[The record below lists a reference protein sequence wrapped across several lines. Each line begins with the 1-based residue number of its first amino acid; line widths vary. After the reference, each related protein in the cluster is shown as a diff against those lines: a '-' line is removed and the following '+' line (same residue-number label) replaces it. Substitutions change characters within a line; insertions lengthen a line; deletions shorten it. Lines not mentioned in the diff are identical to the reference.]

1 MDRLLDGFVRFFVRW
16 IPDSFVVAILL
27 TLLTFLLAVT
37 VAGEPPL
44 DAVLAWGDGFWH
56 LLAFTNQITLTL
68 LLGFALAN
76 TPAMNALLVRSGR
89 VVRSPTSAYVVACWV
104 TGLCSIVSWGL
115 ALIASGISSRAI
127 GEHCR
132 RNGIPVHYPLLT
144 ASSFSGFVIWHQ
156 GLSSSIGLSV
166 ATPGHFLEDRMGILP
181 MSETLFSAW
190 NLGVVAVVL
199 GTLPFV
205 LSTLHPRDAAAI
217 EPISGPEAD
226 PETLDGKPGDQR
238 LESDDARAVAGSG
251 DRSPD
256 LAIPPDGT
264 PAERIEDSRLLA
276 GAIVALGAIYLVQHF
291 LARGRGLSIDVFNLA
306 FLLTGIALAGS
317 PIRYMRIIVEG
328 GRVAVPLLLQY
339 PFYAGIAGLMAETG
353 LARILVEQF
362 IGFAD
367 ADRLPLL
374 GFLSGGLLNL
384 FVPSGGG
391 QWALQGPIMIAAAL
405 EIGADLPRT
414 TMSVVLGDQWTNL
427 IHPLTLT
434 PIVLVARIPLRKIMP
449 YTFAAV
455 LYTGIVFALAISI
468 PVER

>member
-1 MDRLLDGFVRFFVRW
+1 MRFFVRW
-16 IPDSFVVAILL
+16 IPDSFVVAMLL
-27 TLLTFLLAVT
+27 TLGTFVAAVF

-44 DAVLAWGDGFWH
+44 EAVLAWGDGFWH

-76 TPAMNALLVRSGR
+76 TPTMHGLLVRSAA
-89 VVRSPTSAYVVACWV
+89 VVRSPTSAYVVACWI
-104 TGLCSIVSWGL
+104 TGLCALVSWGL

-132 RNGIPVHYPLLT
+132 RSGIPVHYPLLT

-166 ATPGHFLEDRMGILP
+166 ASPGHFLEDRMGILP
-181 MSETLFSAW
+181 MSQTLFSAW
-190 NLGVVAVVL
+190 NLGLVAFVL
-199 GTLPFV
+199 LTLPFV
-205 LSTLHPRDAAAI
+205 LSALHPRRSGGI
-217 EPISGPEAD
+217 EPIGD
-226 PETLDGKPGDQR
+226 PETDGRAETPGRGRLDG
-238 LESDDARAVAGSG
+238 DDARRAAGETSDSSILEG
-251 DRSPD
+251 ATR
-256 LAIPPDGT
+256 GT
-264 PAERIEDSRLLA
+264 PAERIEDSRLLG

-291 LARGRGLSIDVFNLA
+291 LVRGRGLSIDVFNLA
-306 FLLTGIALAGS
+306 FLLAGIALAGS

-367 ADRLPLL
+367 ADHLPLL

-455 LYTGIVFALAISI
+455 LYTGTVFALAISI
-468 PVER
+468 PASR

>member
-27 TLLTFLLAVT
+27 TLLTFVLAVT
-37 VAGEPPL
+37 VAGEPPV
-44 DAVLAWGDGFWH
+44 DAVLAWGDGIWH

-76 TPAMNALLVRSGR
+76 TPAMHALLVRCAG
-89 VVRSPTSAYVVACWV
+89 VVRSPTGAYVVACWI
-104 TGLCSIVSWGL
+104 TGLCSLVSWGL

-132 RNGIPVHYPLLT
+132 KRGIPVHYPLLT

-166 ATPGHFLEDRMGILP
+166 ASPGHFLEEQMGTLA
-181 MSETLFSAW
+181 MSQTIFSAW
-190 NLGVVAVVL
+190 NLGLVL
-199 GTLPFV
+199 TVLLTLPFV
-205 LSTLHPRDAAAI
+205 LSRLHPRELAAI
-217 EPISGPEAD
+217 EVMPESAIAGG
-226 PETLDGKPGDQR
+226 ERSNGDGD
-238 LESDDARAVAGSG
+238 LEVDEARRAVDATVV
-251 DRSPD
+251 
-256 LAIPPDGT
+256 GT
-264 PAERIEDSRLLA
+264 PAERIEDSRLLG
-276 GAIVALGAIYLVQHF
+276 GAIVLLGAVYLFQHF
-291 LARGRGLSIDVFNLA
+291 FVRERGLSIDVFNLG
-306 FLLTGIALAGS
+306 FLLAGIALAGS

-339 PFYAGIAGLMAETG
+339 PFYAGIAGLMGETG
-353 LARILVEQF
+353 LARMLVEQF
-362 IGFAD
+362 IRFAD
-367 ADRLPLL
+367 ADTLPLF

-405 EIGADLPRT
+405 EIGADLSRT

-434 PIVLVARIPLRKIMP
+434 PIVLVAQIPLRKIMP

-455 LYTGIVFALAISI
+455 LYTGILFAIAISI
-468 PVER
+468 PASR

>member
-27 TLLTFLLAVT
+27 TLLTFFLAVT

-44 DAVLAWGDGFWH
+44 DAVLAWGDSVWH

-76 TPAMNALLVRSGR
+76 TPAMRALLVRCAGI
-89 VVRSPTSAYVVACWV
+89 VRSPTGGYVVACWI
-104 TGLCSIVSWGL
+104 TGVCSLVSWGL
-115 ALIASGISSRAI
+115 ALIASGIASRAI

-132 RNGIPVHYPLLT
+132 RHDIPVHYPLLT

-166 ATPGHFLEDRMGILP
+166 ASPGHFLEAQMGLLE
-181 MSETLFSAW
+181 MSQTIFSAW
-190 NLGVVAVVL
+190 NVGLVLAVL
-199 GTLPFV
+199 LTLPFV
-205 LSTLHPRDAAAI
+205 MSRLHPRDPAAV
-217 EPISGPEAD
+217 EPMPDPIGGREERTRDGATLEA
-226 PETLDGKPGDQR
+226 E
-238 LESDDARAVAGSG
+238 DARPAVDTTAV
-251 DRSPD
+251 
-256 LAIPPDGT
+256 GT
-264 PAERIEDSRLLA
+264 PAERVEDSRLLGA
-276 GAIVALGAIYLVQHF
+276 AIVLLGAVYLFQHF
-291 LARGRGLSIDVFNLA
+291 FVRERGLSLDVFNLG
-306 FLLTGIALAGS
+306 FLLAGIALAGS

-353 LARILVEQF
+353 LARMIVEQF
-362 IGFAD
+362 IRFAD
-367 ADRLPLL
+367 ADTLPLF

-391 QWALQGPIMIAAAL
+391 QWALQGPILIAAAL

-434 PIVLVARIPLRKIMP
+434 PIVLVAQIPLRKIMP

-455 LYTGIVFALAISI
+455 LYTGIVFAIAVAI
-468 PVER
+468 PVSR